1 MWDFGMT
8 YCRTP
13 VVVQPIIFL
22 TPLSS
27 EQIHRWSPCT
37 IPVINASVAC
47 NGELSLHFYSVLLR
61 IQKETRNIILFSGTS
76 EL

>member
-13 VVVQPIIFL
+13 VVVQPIIYL

-47 NGELSLHFYSVLLR
+47 ESELPLYFYLENV
-61 IQKETRNIILFSGTS
+61 NVILFSGTTG
-76 EL
+76 L